1 MKKKW
6 GVAALHSAWRNLTS
20 GSVNRKIFGAAV
32 TVASFTALVKIAYV
46 LQELAVAWKFGT
58 GDDPDAF
65 LVAFMLPTFLVYV
78 VAESFHLALVP
89 TYIKLREQEGLK
101 AAQRLVSSTMI
112 WSLSLLG
119 CTTVLMITTAP
130 LYLPLIARGFS
141 PEKLAL
147 TEHLLYILA
156 PLVILKGVVVIGRA
170 VLNAGERFVFA
181 AISPVVTPILAV
193 IFLLLADKAWGI
205 VPLAVGLLG
214 GTVLEII
221 LLATALKKQGI
232 GLHLKWY
239 GFDPHMRQVASQYA
253 PMLVGTFLM
262 GSTTL
267 VDQSMAAMLPSGSV
281 AALNYG
287 SKVVAFPLYLAA
299 TALGIAVVP
308 YFSQM
313 IAQSDWVGVR
323 HTLNRYLGLILAI
336 TVPLTIILII
346 FSKPLVQLLF
356 QRGLFTAQD
365 TDTVAIIQIFYALQ
379 LPFYIPGILVIR
391 LISSIQASQI
401 LMRAAFYNL
410 ITNIVL
416 NYLLMQYLG
425 VAGIAL
431 STTFVYLI
439 SFVYCWLML
448 NKHIPELE

>member
-1 MKKKW
+1 MKKRW
-6 GVAALHSAWRNLTS
+6 GVVALHSAWSNFTS

-32 TVASFTALVKIAYV
+32 TVALFTGMVKVAYV

-58 GDDPDAF
+58 GDAPDAF
-65 LVAFMLPTFLVYV
+65 LVAFMLPTFVVYV
-78 VAESFHLALVP
+78 VAESFHLALIP
-89 TYIKLREQEGLK
+89 TYIQLREQEGLQ

-112 WSLSLLG
+112 WSLGILG
-119 CTTVLMITTAP
+119 ISTVLMITTAP

-141 PEKLAL
+141 PQKLAL

-181 AISPVVTPILAV
+181 AVSPVVTPVIAV
-193 IFLLLADKAWGI
+193 VFLLLADKAWGI
-205 VPLAVGLLG
+205 IPLAVGLIG
-214 GTVLEII
+214 GTALEIV
-221 LLATALKKQGI
+221 LLATALKKRGI

-239 GFDPHMRQVASQYA
+239 GFDPHLRQVASQYS

-323 HTLNRYLGLILAI
+323 HTLSRYLRLIFAI

-365 TDTVAIIQIFYALQ
+365 TYTVTVIHNFYALQ
-379 LPFYIPGILVIR
+379 LPFYIAGILVVR
-391 LISSIQASQI
+391 LISSIQSNQI
-401 LMRAAFYNL
+401 LMEAAFYNL
-410 ITNIVL
+410 LVNVTL
-416 NYLLMQYLG
+416 NYLFIQYLG

-431 STTFVYLI
+431 STAIVYFI
-439 SFVYCWLML
+439 SFVYCWFML
-448 NKHIPELE
+448 KKQMPNVE